1 MLDPISEMLTR
12 IKNAQRAGHKEV
24 KLPASNLKMAIAE
37 ILEKEKFIVLAKKEK
52 EESGREYISIVLKY
66 SKDPQNREIPAIE
79 EIKRVSTEGQ
89 RIYVG
94 KNEIKKVKNGFGISI
109 ISTSQGVMAGEESR
123 KRGLGGELIC
133 EVW

>member
-1 MLDPISEMLTR
+1 
-12 IKNAQRAGHKEV
+12 
-24 KLPASNLKMAIAE
+24 
-37 ILEKEKFIVLAKKEK
+37 
-52 EESGREYISIVLKY
+52 VLKY

-123 KRGLGGELIC
+123 RRGLGGELIC